1 MSATQPNNAQQS
13 LTCAVLDGGEFAVV
27 RVVGKGTFQVSMA
40 MKQFATLAQRRGKDL
55 KFIIDMASC
64 ESMDST
70 FMGVIAGLAV
80 NHQREGLPKVILANP
95 NEQCRRLLKNLGIL
109 GMLMVKA
116 GTSAEV
122 ERAESHLSAP
132 DEGAH
137 VDRVAQI
144 CMTLDAH
151 KQLVEID
158 PANEIKFQAVIE
170 YLEKSLIEEKEN
182 PPTSSSHPSS

>member
-1 MSATQPNNAQQS
+1 MSAPQPPNAQQS
-13 LTCAVLDGGEFAVV
+13 LTCAVLDDGEFAVV

-40 MKQFATLAQRRGKDL
+40 LKQFAALAQRRGKDL
-55 KFIIDMASC
+55 KFIIDMAAC

-80 NHQREGLPKVILANP
+80 VHQREGLPKVILVNP

-109 GMLMVKA
+109 GMLAVKT
-116 GTSAEV
+116 GESVEV
-122 ERAESHLSAP
+122 ERAANHLSAP
-132 DEGAH
+132 NEANQG
-137 VDRVAQI
+137 DRVAQI

-170 YLEKSLIEEKEN
+170 YLEKSLVEEKAG
-182 PPTSSSHPSS
+182 S